1 MTGTWQSFCMLHI
14 IRMAF
19 LWADTE
25 SAKKAF
31 EIWSFVFVWENKP
44 PTQARTRAE
53 KGKLH
58 SETADARENFESV
71 LFFFFFC

>member
-1 MTGTWQSFCMLHI
+1 MEFYRKQWVTITIKISKNKKNQKCLENQRTETTAAISQMTGTWQSFCMLHI

-31 EIWSFVFVWENKP
+31 EIWSFVFV
-44 PTQARTRAE
+44 
-53 KGKLH
+53 
-58 SETADARENFESV
+58 
-71 LFFFFFC
+71 